1 MSIYSDFCAIFADDG
16 VITWRVVV
24 DDEFQD
30 WIESHPINQ
39 SFVPKSQLSLNH
51 T

>member
-24 DDEFQD
+24 DDESQD
-30 WIESHPINQ
+30 WIE
-39 SFVPKSQLSLNH
+39 VLMH
-51 T
+51 TQRAKPLT